1 MIFILFENTFRIL
14 QYNTSCTYTKL
25 FLQISNKMENTIVN
39 TAENNYIADTIQ
51 IIYKKSNKF
60 FLKKSNS
67 TKYKIRIKLL
77 SKIKEFSVRTYFQ
90 IEKIK
95 IKNKINWKLSFKI
108 LNKKLFF
115 DDGTYHILFEFE
127 KKYVELSPNNIKSFI
142 EIVKNLI
149 TNIKFNKLSGFFE
162 SDGSNIDYSN
172 VGDCCICYDKT
183 MTKTTCNHHM
193 CIECWCKIT
202 NKNECPYCRT
212 TEIKISK

>member
-1 MIFILFENTFRIL
+1 
-14 QYNTSCTYTKL
+14 
-25 FLQISNKMENTIVN
+25 MENTIEN
-39 TAENNYIADTIQ
+39 TVENNYAYDTIQ
-51 IIYKKSNKF
+51 IIYKKLRRF
-60 FLKKSNS
+60 FLTKSNV
-67 TKYKIRIKLL
+67 KYNIRIKLL
-77 SKIKEFSVRTYFQ
+77 SKIKEFFVRTYFQ

-115 DDGTYHILFEFE
+115 NDGTYHTLFEFE
-127 KKYVELSPNNIKSFI
+127 KKYVELSPDNIKNFI

-162 SDGSNIDYSN
+162 SENSNTDYSN

-193 CIECWCKIT
+193 CIECWCNIT

-212 TEIKISK
+212 TGIKINKI